1 MAQQQYIKHLYEKEE
16 KSLAEIA
23 RTTNLNYRTVRKYAL
38 KDDWSEDKL
47 PNLEPESYP
56 VLGEFIPTIN
66 EWLEKDKLVPRKQ
79 RHTGKRIYYR
89 LCDEF
94 GYTGSYSSVKK
105 YLRKKKAQMSTKP
118 NGFLPL
124 AHPPGEAQLDFGEFI
139 YYDAQGQEHKA
150 YALVMSFPYSN
161 KAYIQVFPA
170 QNQECLLEGMKRI
183 FEYIGGV
190 PSRIRFDNMSTAVAQ
205 VLEGAER
212 RLTDG
217 FTRFMLHYRFEAD
230 FCNPASGNEK
240 GNVENKVGYSR
251 RNAFVP
257 VPTITS
263 FDEFN
268 ESLWAWCEKDAQ
280 REHYAHKVPIEELW
294 QEDSKKLLIL
304 PEHPYSVFRYE
315 ALVADKTGFV
325 VVDTNKYGLSPTL
338 AGKKVQAKI
347 YFDRIEF
354 FYDHQPV
361 GSFKR
366 CYGHKQEIFDWTLYV
381 STLCKK
387 PRAVEH
393 TRFFKQFPDLWKD
406 YLIQTTGKERKSA
419 LQLLEEIVSDG
430 NAGLCDDTMLLA
442 KENGRTDADS
452 LRQCYYMIAKREYR
466 PTPLILTSAPVMN
479 YNPNLSAYD
488 GLMGG
493 EAHG

>member
-16 KSLAEIA
+16 KSFAEIA

-89 LCDEF
+89 LCDEL

-217 FTRFMLHYRFEAD
+217 FTRFMLQ
-230 FCNPASGNEK
+230 
-240 GNVENKVGYSR
+240 R
-251 RNAFVP
+251 RKQGW
-257 VPTITS
+257 
-263 FDEFN
+263 
-268 ESLWAWCEKDAQ
+268 LQQAQ
-280 REHYAHKVPIEELW
+280 RFCSCSYHHFI
-294 QEDSKKLLIL
+294 
-304 PEHPYSVFRYE
+304 R
-315 ALVADKTGFV
+315 
-325 VVDTNKYGLSPTL
+325 
-338 AGKKVQAKI
+338 
-347 YFDRIEF
+347 
-354 FYDHQPV
+354 
-361 GSFKR
+361 
-366 CYGHKQEIFDWTLYV
+366 
-381 STLCKK
+381 
-387 PRAVEH
+387 
-393 TRFFKQFPDLWKD
+393 
-406 YLIQTTGKERKSA
+406 
-419 LQLLEEIVSDG
+419 
-430 NAGLCDDTMLLA
+430 
-442 KENGRTDADS
+442 
-452 LRQCYYMIAKREYR
+452 
-466 PTPLILTSAPVMN
+466 
-479 YNPNLSAYD
+479 
-488 GLMGG
+488 
-493 EAHG
+493 